1 MRRRIG
7 VLFQNGAL
15 FGGLSVLEN
24 VGAPLR
30 EHTALSHTLIDEI
43 ACVKLSLV
51 GLTPRDGLL
60 YPSQLSGGM
69 RKRVALARAI
79 AMDPELLFLDEPTS
93 GLDPLSADA
102 FDELVLDL
110 KAALDPTIVLVTHD
124 MDTLWRVAD
133 RVVLLGEGQAV
144 GGGQHARSGALQ
156 RPGGGTILSEPPR
169 ACGTGFDMTG
179 KTNYVLVGLFVL
191 VLTLTLIAGV
201 LWLGSGGPGRVYDE
215 YLVYMQESVS
225 GLNRDNVVKYHG
237 VNVGRVRAI
246 SLDPER
252 AEEVRLL
259 LEIDRGTPIR
269 EDTVATLE
277 TQGLTGLAFINL
289 TGGSAD
295 SPPLKAAH
303 R

>member
-1 MRRRIG
+1 MGATLPATAEVAVAVRDLTMRFGRKVIHEHVDLDVYHGEILAVVGGSGSGKTTLLREMVMLQQPTSGSVRVLGEQISGLSEEQVLHVRRRIG

-30 EHTALSHTLIDEI
+30 EHTSLSKALIDEI

-51 GLTPRDGLL
+51 GLKPGDGLL

-133 RVVLLGEGQAV
+133 RVVLLGEGKILAQ
-144 GGGQHARSGALQ
+144 GSMPELARSSDPAVVRFFQ
-156 RPGGGTILSEPPR
+156 SPR
-169 ACGTGFDMTG
+169 
-179 KTNYVLVGLFVL
+179 
-191 VLTLTLIAGV
+191 
-201 LWLGSGGPGRVYDE
+201 GR
-215 YLVYMQESVS
+215 
-225 GLNRDNVVKYHG
+225 
-237 VNVGRVRAI
+237 
-246 SLDPER
+246 
-252 AEEVRLL
+252 
-259 LEIDRGTPIR
+259 
-269 EDTVATLE
+269 
-277 TQGLTGLAFINL
+277 
-289 TGGSAD
+289 
-295 SPPLKAAH
+295 AAQAST
-303 R
+303 

>member
-1 MRRRIG
+1 MDPTLAATAETEVSVRDLTMRFGRKVIHEHVDLDVYQGEILAIVGGSGTGKTTLLREMVLLQHPTSGSVRVLGEEISGLSEEQVLHVRRRIG

-15 FGGLSVLEN
+15 FGGLNVMEN

-30 EHTALSHTLIDEI
+30 EHTALSRKLIDEI

-60 YPSQLSGGM
+60 YPSELSGGM

-133 RVVLLGEGQAV
+133 RVVLLGEGKVLAE
-144 GGGQHARSGALQ
+144 GGMLDLARSSDPAVVRFFHG
-156 RPGGGTILSEPPR
+156 PR
-169 ACGTGFDMTG
+169 
-179 KTNYVLVGLFVL
+179 
-191 VLTLTLIAGV
+191 
-201 LWLGSGGPGRVYDE
+201 GR
-215 YLVYMQESVS
+215 
-225 GLNRDNVVKYHG
+225 
-237 VNVGRVRAI
+237 
-246 SLDPER
+246 
-252 AEEVRLL
+252 
-259 LEIDRGTPIR
+259 
-269 EDTVATLE
+269 
-277 TQGLTGLAFINL
+277 
-289 TGGSAD
+289 
-295 SPPLKAAH
+295 AAQAST
-303 R
+303 